1 MSLRYSFISFFSKC
15 TLITISNWL
24 FDVVI
29 LWCWSGGVVGCGC
42 GVVVLVVCAGF
53 FCGVGVEVVAC
64 VVGLMFCLCC
74 WECLSN
80 CYQRTWRIV
89 RARSGSI
96 RK

>member
-64 VVGLMFCLCC
+64 VVGCVFIVVSLLIEC
-74 WECLSN
+74 WLLRNVEYRVCWLL
-80 CYQRTWRIV
+80 I
-89 RARSGSI
+89 
-96 RK
+96 